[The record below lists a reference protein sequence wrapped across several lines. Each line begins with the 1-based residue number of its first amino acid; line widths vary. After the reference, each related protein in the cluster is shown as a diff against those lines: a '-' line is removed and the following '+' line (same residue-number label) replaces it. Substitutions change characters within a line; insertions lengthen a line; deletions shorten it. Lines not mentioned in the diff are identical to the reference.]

1 MSRLDLL
8 PQTPKLADA
17 QARNASAATGAQDNA
32 GSTKTSDFGS
42 LLDDFAGKGQKG
54 SADISHQG
62 ADILGVEAD
71 KASSKLDGVGADPL
85 QALLPD
91 VPLGDIATGMSALQA
106 GSPAFSFLENI
117 IPRILAQAAN
127 GAAADGEQGRA
138 ALASAYL
145 SMPQQD
151 GEDLGPVNPGLGSR
165 LAVSVQN
172 QETHF
177 RPIIEGLNSAPAEQG
192 AAVSNAQVDSAIERL
207 AAGRHKGIEPKTQ
220 QSGAGAEL
228 AQVQDDLAIEE
239 EIARRREA
247 QAFAK
252 TASSDRMP
260 DHVETSKQSAL
271 SGAKTEAASLPSST
285 LQHIAKAIVDD
296 ARRSSETQR
305 PSFQHTDL
313 NRVATARASAGVL
326 RVLDLQL
333 KPAELGL
340 VTIRMRLAGDSI
352 EMEIQAQNE
361 DTAEL
366 LRNDAEKLS
375 NLLRGSG
382 YRPDVINIQSTETAS
397 HDRAPFHRP
406 QQGAQAQGQSF
417 DQGAAAG
424 HGSSSRQQGE
434 HNERSGREAY
444 QDRSEGPPSGGSA
457 TGGIYL

>member
-1 MSRLDLL
+1 MSRLDIL

-17 QARNASAATGAQDNA
+17 QASNASMFTAGQDNA
-32 GSTKTSDFGS
+32 GGTKSSDFSS
-42 LLDDFAGKGQKG
+42 LLDDFTGKGQKG
-54 SADISHQG
+54 NANISRQG
-62 ADILGVEAD
+62 ADILSTEAD
-71 KASSKLDGVGADPL
+71 KFGSKPDGVGADPL

-91 VPLGDIATGMSALQA
+91 VPLDDIAAGMSALPA
-106 GSPAFSFLENI
+106 GSPAFSFLESI
-117 IPRILAQAAN
+117 IPRILAQTSN
-127 GAAADGEQGRA
+127 GAANDAEGRGA
-138 ALASAYL
+138 ALASASL

-151 GEDLGPVNPGLGSR
+151 GEDLEPVNPGLGSR

-192 AAVSNAQVDSAIERL
+192 TAASTAQVEPAMEKL
-207 AAGRHKGIEPKTQ
+207 AAGRLNEIEPKTQ
-220 QSGAGAEL
+220 QSNAGADL
-228 AQVQDDLAIEE
+228 AQVQNDLAIEE

-247 QAFAK
+247 QVVAK
-252 TASSDRMP
+252 TSSSDRMP
-260 DHVETSKQSAL
+260 DQVEAPKHSAL
-271 SGAKTEAASLPSST
+271 SGAKSEAASLPPST
-285 LQHIAKAIVDD
+285 LQHIAKTIVDD
-296 ARRSSETQR
+296 AKRSSETQR

-313 NRVATARASAGVL
+313 NRAATARASAGVL

-340 VTIRMRLAGDSI
+340 LTIRMRLAGDSI

-397 HDRAPFHRP
+397 HDRASFHRP
-406 QQGAQAQGQSF
+406 QQGAPTQGQSF

-424 HGSSSRQQGE
+424 HGSSSRQQGQ

-444 QDRSEGPPSGGSA
+444 QDRSEGSPSGGSA